1 MSVST
6 PQKPSQRE
14 NPFLKVAAPPI
25 RNGIH
30 SQARPSAAQA
40 AVPPPALK
48 SRSATLQWKKRQN
61 PLNWK
66 TTASISAAAIVI
78 FTLLPMPAQ
87 QQLFQ
92 RIGLGTVE
100 GKTLL
105 SVPLP
110 VEYDYV
116 SSPFGQRWG
125 RRHQGIDLAANTGT
139 PIYAASTG
147 KVTHSGWES
156 GYGNSVV
163 IDHGQGRLTRYGH
176 CSKVL
181 IKAGARVQKGQ
192 LIAQVGSTGHST
204 GPHLHFEVIV
214 NGIRKNPAWYYKFD
228 KAPHWYALK
237 VAQGKN
243 WLQAFSEKLARW
255 VKL

>member
-1 MSVST
+1 MSVSN

-14 NPFLKVAAPPI
+14 NPFLNTATPLI
-25 RNGIH
+25 RGSVH
-30 SQARPSAAQA
+30 TRARTATAYP
-40 AVPPPALK
+40 AVSPPPLK
-48 SRSATLQWKKRQN
+48 SHSATLQWKKRQN
-61 PLNWK
+61 TLNWK
-66 TTASISAAAIVI
+66 TATSILAAAIVV
-78 FTLLPMPAQ
+78 FALLPTQAQ

-110 VEYDYV
+110 VEYDYI

-125 RRHQGIDLAANTGT
+125 RKHQGIDLAATTGT
-139 PIYAASTG
+139 PIYAASAG
-147 KVTHSGWES
+147 KIIHSGWES

-163 IDHGQGRLTRYGH
+163 IDHGEGRLTRYGH
-176 CSKVL
+176 CAKVL
-181 IKAGARVQKGQ
+181 IKPGVRVQKGQ

-214 NGIRKNPAWYYKFD
+214 NGVRKNPAWYYKFD

-243 WLQAFSEKLARW
+243 WLQTFSEKLARW
-255 VKL
+255 VKS